1 MKITKAESVPSTPVE
16 VEGAEGISIR
26 LLIHEADQAP
36 NFYMRMFTIAPG
48 GHTPY
53 HDHEWEHEVY
63 ILAGSGEVTTPDGAR
78 PISPGFVVYVAPGE
92 THNFVN
98 TGEGE
103 IKMLCL
109 VPKTA
114 KG

>member
-1 MKITKAESVPSTPVE
+1 MKIAKAESVPSTPVE
-16 VEGAEGISIR
+16 VAGAEGVAIR
-26 LLIHEADQAP
+26 LLIHEADKAP
-36 NFYMRMFTIAPG
+36 NFYMRMFTLAPG

-53 HDHEWEHEVY
+53 HAHDWEHEVY
-63 ILAGSGEVTTPDGAR
+63 ILAGSGEVTTPSGPR

-92 THNFVN
+92 KHNFVN
-98 TGEGE
+98 TGGGE
-103 IKMLCL
+103 MKFLCL